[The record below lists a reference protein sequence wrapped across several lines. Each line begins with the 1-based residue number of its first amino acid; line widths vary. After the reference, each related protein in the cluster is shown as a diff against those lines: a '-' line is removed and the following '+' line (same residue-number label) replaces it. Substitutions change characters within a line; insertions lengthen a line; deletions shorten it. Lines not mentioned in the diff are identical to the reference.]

1 MKRASVPVT
10 AILLFLINNITVA
23 TGQTT
28 VATGQ
33 TARDVLTNH
42 NDKYRTGVYAGETIL
57 RPRNVKPGGFGK
69 VFARRVLGQIWGQP
83 LYVQGV
89 PVNGRLRSVVYVAT
103 SENMIYG
110 FDADD
115 RTPDEQ
121 TPPLMNVY
129 LGAPDAIE
137 KDSFNTILP
146 SNGISSTPV
155 IDLGNPPDPRT
166 GTLYVVAKLKE
177 DHKFHVFAL
186 DLSTLAIRPN
196 AQGQLTDVIVCEAGR
211 CASNSTLRFEPS
223 RHMNRPALLISK
235 NHLIV
240 AFGSGPPENDH
251 DPNYQGWVMSFSLPD
266 LVQTDAFVTTPTSD
280 TGMGA
285 VWQSGAG
292 PAADDQGNIYFMTGN
307 GHFEFPNLS
316 DSFVKLANRDGKL
329 PLADWYTPRSR
340 DVLEVCDLDLG
351 TSGPVVIQDSGK
363 VLGAGKSGI
372 LYVLDKDNLGR
383 DQPPLSDIG
392 RSHWRGDPDCSPG
405 PGQCFRVAESQY
417 QFQAGMKESKHR
429 CDTSGFKY
437 DPPGFNDTDKSDD
450 SYWEHVVMSYP
461 HVHGSPVVWRFGT
474 NSYNL
479 YVWPESDFLKAYRF
493 DGQQF
498 SPSPIGSSAP
508 LTAAMM
514 SMPGG
519 VLSLSWDGHNPN
531 TAIIWASRPNPNT
544 KAVAG
549 DPFVSAFHDQQHFV
563 FRDKHGAIWD
573 TFYQRDQNTWS
584 FQEISTNGL
593 PAASNIFVSVFGS
606 ADQQH
611 FVYTDNAGNIWDSFY
626 RRAQGSWDFQPID
639 SHGTKPVG
647 RVYVSAFYDQ
657 QHFVFRD
664 LTGTIWDSF
673 YSRADEDWY
682 CYQINPS
689 GHPAPT
695 DTRCEQIDTN
705 GPPAASDIFVSDFG
719 DQQHFSYTDS
729 SGNIWD
735 SYYRKDHGWKF
746 QQIDTFGQTLVG
758 GIFVSAFYDQQHFAF
773 RDLTG
778 TIWDSF
784 YSRADDKWHCN
795 QINPSGHPAPTD
807 TRCEQIDTNGPPAA
821 SDRFVADFGDQQHF
835 SYADSTGNI
844 WDSFYRKDHGWKF
857 QQIST
862 FGHTPAGRIFVSAFY
877 DQQRFVYA
885 DAAGILWDSF
895 YSDADHHWHF
905 QQING
910 CMFSQH
916 GDYKQDMSP
925 NDARCNAINKI
936 VPGYLQAFNAMPG
949 RNGQLAELWNSED
962 DPKDTVEWFAKSS
975 PPTVADGKV
984 FVAEFPAKP
993 EKEKWNDA
1001 NAFGRLLMY
1010 SLLRE

>member
-1 MKRASVPVT
+1 MKRLSLAVIVALFVIDGFT
-10 AILLFLINNITVA
+10 AARGQA
-23 TGQTT
+23 TKN
-28 VATGQ
+28 
-33 TARDVLTNH
+33 VLTNH
-42 NDKYRTGVYAGETIL
+42 NDIYRTGVYAGESIL
-57 RPRNVKPGGFGK
+57 RPSNVSPGRFGK

-83 LYVQGV
+83 LYVQRV
-89 PVNGRLRSVVYVAT
+89 PVNDRLRNVVYVAT
-103 SENMIYG
+103 SENMVYA

-121 TPPLMNVY
+121 TAPLLSVY
-129 LGAPDAIE
+129 LGAPDAID
-137 KDSFNTILP
+137 KASFDFNTILP

-166 GTLYVVAKLKE
+166 GTLYVVTKLKQ

-186 DLSTLAIRPN
+186 DLPTLTIRRN
-196 AQGQLTDVIVCEAGR
+196 AQGQLMDVIICETMNRPPGR
-211 CASNSTLRFEPS
+211 CASNSTLSFDPS
-223 RHMNRPALLISK
+223 RHMNRPALLIST

-240 AFGSGPPENDH
+240 AFGSGPPDNDH
-251 DPNYQGWVMSFSLPD
+251 NPHYHGWVMSFSLPD

-292 PAADDQGNIYFMTGN
+292 PAADDEGNIYFMTGN
-307 GHFEFPNLS
+307 GHFKLPNLP
-316 DSFVKLANRDGKL
+316 DSFVRLANRDGRL
-329 PLADWYTPRSR
+329 QLGDWYTPRSR

-351 TSGPVVIQDSGK
+351 TSGPVVIQESRK

-372 LYVLDKDNLGR
+372 LYVLDKNNMGK
-383 DQPPLSDIG
+383 DQPPFNDAE
-392 RSHWRGDPDCSPG
+392 RKQWRGDPDPDCATG
-405 PGQCFRVAESQY
+405 PGQCFRVAEGQY
-417 QFQAGMKESKHR
+417 QFQSGMKESRHR
-429 CDTSGFKY
+429 CDMSGY
-437 DPPGFNDTDKSDD
+437 PYGDWGENDTDKNDD

-461 HVHGSPVVWRFGT
+461 HVHGSPVVWRFGD

-498 SPSPIGSSAP
+498 SPSPIASSAP
-508 LTAAMM
+508 VTAAMM

-519 VLSLSWDGHNPN
+519 VLSLSWDGGNPN

-544 KAVAG
+544 KGVAG
-549 DPFVSAFHDQQHFV
+549 IPFVSVFHDQQHFV

-573 TFYQRDQNTWS
+573 MFYQKDQNTWS
-584 FQEISTNGL
+584 FQQISTNGL
-593 PAASNIFVSVFGS
+593 PSASNIFVSAFAS

-611 FVYTDNAGNIWDSFY
+611 FVYTDSTGHIWDSFY

-639 SHGTKPVG
+639 SHGSKPVG
-647 RVYVSAFYDQ
+647 RIYVSAFYDQ

-664 LTGTIWDSF
+664 ATGTIWDSF
-673 YSRADEDWY
+673 QRTDDNWN
-682 CYQINPS
+682 CYQINPTGHPAPTDTRCEQVDTNGPPAAS
-689 GHPAPT
+689 DIFVSGFGDELHFSYTDSSRTIWDSFYKKDHGWTFQQINTFGHTPAGGIFVSAFYDQQHFAFKDVTGTVWDSFHRANDGWDCNQINPTGHPAPT

-705 GPPAASDIFVSDFG
+705 GSPAASDPFVSDFG
-719 DQQHFSYTDS
+719 DQQHFSYT
-729 SGNIWD
+729 
-735 SYYRKDHGWKF
+735 
-746 QQIDTFGQTLVG
+746 
-758 GIFVSAFYDQQHFAF
+758 
-773 RDLTG
+773 
-778 TIWDSF
+778 
-784 YSRADDKWHCN
+784 
-795 QINPSGHPAPTD
+795 
-807 TRCEQIDTNGPPAA
+807 
-821 SDRFVADFGDQQHF
+821 
-835 SYADSTGNI
+835 DSTGNI
-844 WDSFYRKDHGWKF
+844 WDSFYRKDHGWTF
-857 QQIST
+857 QQINT
-862 FGHTPAGRIFVSAFY
+862 FGHTPAGGIFVSAFY
-877 DQQRFVYA
+877 DQQHFVYA

-895 YSDADHHWHF
+895 YADADHQWHH

-936 VPGYLQAFNAMPG
+936 VPGYLQAFSATPG
-949 RNGQLAELWNSED
+949 RNGQLVELWNSENR
-962 DPKDTVEWFAKSS
+962 PKDAVEWFAKGS
-975 PPTVADGKV
+975 PPTIADGKV

-993 EKEKWNDA
+993 ENEKWNDT